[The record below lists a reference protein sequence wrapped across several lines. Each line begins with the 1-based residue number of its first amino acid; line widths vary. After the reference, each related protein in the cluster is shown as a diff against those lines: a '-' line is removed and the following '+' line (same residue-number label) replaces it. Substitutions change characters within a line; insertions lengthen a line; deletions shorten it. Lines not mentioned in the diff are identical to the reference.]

1 MSFFFEKKG
10 KTNKTLI
17 ERILLENYDQ
27 YYRLAYRYAHNET
40 DAFDIVQNGACKAI
54 RSSHTLKEPEY
65 AQTWI
70 YRIILNECFQYLK
83 QPKHLSYE
91 AMKEENGIDAGV
103 TEDRYADVDLQR
115 ALDMLPDKDR
125 AVVILKY
132 FEDKK
137 ISEIANI
144 LEENVNTIKS
154 RLYRSMKKLQVILS
168 DEKTERGGNKYDS

>member
-1 MSFFFEKKG
+1 MSFFFEKKE

-27 YYRLAYRYAHNET
+27 YYRLAYRYAHNEA

-54 RSSHTLKEPEY
+54 KSSHTLKEPAY

-91 AMKEENGIDAGV
+91 AMKEENGIDAGI
-103 TEDRYADVDLQR
+103 TEDHYTDVDLQR
-115 ALDMLPDKDR
+115 ALNVLPDKDR
-125 AVVILKY
+125 AVIILKY
-132 FEDKK
+132 FEDRK
-137 ISEIANI
+137 ISEIADI

-168 DEKTERGGNKYDS
+168 DEKNGKGR